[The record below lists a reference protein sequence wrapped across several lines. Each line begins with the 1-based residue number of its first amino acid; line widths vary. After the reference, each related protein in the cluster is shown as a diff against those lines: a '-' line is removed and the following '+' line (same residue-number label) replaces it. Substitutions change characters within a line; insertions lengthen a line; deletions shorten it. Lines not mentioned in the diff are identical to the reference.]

1 MTKLAG
7 IVCILLISV
16 VWAFSASAHETAW
29 VDGQNINSPFMR
41 IYGQALPPIGHVSFC
56 RLNEGECTDV
66 AEQADRIMLTP
77 KRHQDLRDVNALVN
91 RMVYPVSDQAL
102 YGRLEHWTYPSG
114 KGDCEDFVLLK
125 RRMLLE
131 RNWPASAL
139 LITVVRDENGEGHA
153 ILTART
159 ADGDFIL
166 DNRNQDVL
174 IWNRS
179 DYRFVKRQSF
189 HDPQVWVSLTP
200 PGIGQPTQMSGT
212 RSR

>member
-1 MTKLAG
+1 
-7 IVCILLISV
+7 
-16 VWAFSASAHETAW
+16 
-29 VDGQNINSPFMR
+29 
-41 IYGQALPPIGHVSFC
+41 
-56 RLNEGECTDV
+56 
-66 AEQADRIMLTP
+66 
-77 KRHQDLRDVNALVN
+77 
-91 RMVYPVSDQAL
+91 
-102 YGRLEHWTYPSG
+102 
-114 KGDCEDFVLLK
+114 
-125 RRMLLE
+125 
-131 RNWPASAL
+131 
-139 LITVVRDENGEGHA
+139 VVRDENGEGHA